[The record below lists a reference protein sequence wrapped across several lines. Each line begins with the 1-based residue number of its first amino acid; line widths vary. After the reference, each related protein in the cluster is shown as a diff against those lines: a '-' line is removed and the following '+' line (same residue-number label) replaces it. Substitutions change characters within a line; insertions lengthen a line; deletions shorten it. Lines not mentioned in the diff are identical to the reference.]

1 VELHVSL
8 ENSER
13 NIELKPLTENSSR
26 EKLLALGKIERADS
40 GAVTILGEAV
50 GVAGELGAGRARVQG
65 NKLTNIT

>member
-13 NIELKPLTENSSR
+13 NIEQNPHTENSSR

-40 GAVTILGEAV
+40 GAVTMLREAV
-50 GVAGELGAGRARVQG
+50 GIAGELDAGRARVQG
-65 NKLTNIT
+65 NKPRNT